1 MAVCAVCG
9 RESPDDFGFCPGCGG
24 TLAPP
29 VSRRDV
35 RKVVTV
41 LFCDLTGSTAIGD
54 STDPE
59 PLRALMSRYYDSA
72 RAVLERHGGTV
83 EKFVGD
89 AVMAV
94 FGIPVATEHDAL
106 RAVRAAVELRDGV
119 HALGLEARIG
129 VNTGE
134 VVAGEG
140 DTLVTGDAV
149 NVAARLEQAAGPG
162 EVLLGPETVRLVRDA
177 VETEPVELTLKGKS
191 EPVPASRL
199 LRLDVDALG
208 HVRHLDRPLVGRVR
222 ERERLRADFAD
233 AAAAR
238 TCRLFTLIGPAGVGK
253 SRLVEDFLEHVG
265 DSATV
270 ARARCL
276 SYGEG
281 ITYWPLVEILL
292 QLGRDPEQAIQ
303 SSPADTQLATRALL
317 EEVAAERPLVL
328 VLDDLQWAEAPL
340 LDLVDHLADWS
351 REAPLFLLCV
361 ARPELLDARPGW
373 GGGKLNA
380 TSILLEP
387 LTEEQAAALADT
399 LLAGVAVEAGTRD
412 RILASAEGNPLF
424 LEEMAALARES
435 RGAVD
440 VPPTIQALLQARL
453 DTLDASDRAVIE
465 RGAVEGKV
473 FHRGAVTA
481 LAPALLRDDV
491 PTRLLSLVRREL
503 VRPDRSQLPGDDAF
517 RFRHLLIRDAAYE
530 SLPKATRADLHE
542 RFADWLDEHGS
553 LVEQDEIVGYHLEQA
568 SRHRQELDAGD
579 ARVALLGSRSAAR
592 LGAAGAAAFGRADLH
607 ATRNLLGRAIAL
619 LPEGPDRRAL
629 LPDLIEALVEVG
641 EHDRIEALVDEL
653 ERGSDRD
660 RAVGVALRVIWDP
673 IATLDTPDLAR
684 ELDEAQAVLATAGD
698 DRGVARCEQ
707 ARGVR
712 AWGAGRAGVA
722 HEAYQRAYDAMRR
735 AGSTA
740 SERQIVT
747 QLMITAVFK
756 GADIDELERLRED
769 FAAGASRGPLF
780 DATIAAMRARH
791 DYLAGTVAYE
801 ELEAAT
807 LEESRLLHQTGSVH
821 AALMGGGFR
830 ALALWLE
837 GDLDGHERLL
847 RERISGYESLE
858 DRTFLANVLGELGL
872 VLAERGD
879 VAAATEVLERAR
891 TLAHPDDV
899 ADQLELDAL
908 EAYICAL
915 RADTGSARALLDRV
929 EQLSAGIELV
939 ALTDAAD
946 YWRASVLRLIGDVAA
961 ARAILE
967 RLEAGAEARG
977 FKRFAARYRRDLA
990 ELS

>member
-1 MAVCAVCG
+1 M
-9 RESPDDFGFCPGCGG
+9 
-24 TLAPP
+24 
-29 VSRRDV
+29 
-35 RKVVTV
+35 
-41 LFCDLTGSTAIGD
+41 
-54 STDPE
+54 
-59 PLRALMSRYYDSA
+59 
-72 RAVLERHGGTV
+72 
-83 EKFVGD
+83 
-89 AVMAV
+89 
-94 FGIPVATEHDAL
+94 
-106 RAVRAAVELRDGV
+106 
-119 HALGLEARIG
+119 
-129 VNTGE
+129 
-134 VVAGEG
+134 
-140 DTLVTGDAV
+140 
-149 NVAARLEQAAGPG
+149 
-162 EVLLGPETVRLVRDA
+162 
-177 VETEPVELTLKGKS
+177 ELTLKGKS

-673 IATLDTPDLAR
+673 DRNPRYPRPGPRAR
-684 ELDEAQAVLATAGD
+684 
-698 DRGVARCEQ
+698 R
-707 ARGVR
+707 
-712 AWGAGRAGVA
+712 GAGRAR
-722 HEAYQRAYDAMRR
+722 YSRR
-735 AGSTA
+735 
-740 SERQIVT
+740 RP
-747 QLMITAVFK
+747 
-756 GADIDELERLRED
+756 R
-769 FAAGASRGPLF
+769 RG
-780 DATIAAMRARH
+780 
-791 DYLAGTVAYE
+791 
-801 ELEAAT
+801 
-807 LEESRLLHQTGSVH
+807 
-821 AALMGGGFR
+821 
-830 ALALWLE
+830 
-837 GDLDGHERLL
+837 
-847 RERISGYESLE
+847 
-858 DRTFLANVLGELGL
+858 
-872 VLAERGD
+872 
-879 VAAATEVLERAR
+879 
-891 TLAHPDDV
+891 
-899 ADQLELDAL
+899 
-908 EAYICAL
+908 AL
-915 RADTGSARALLDRV
+915 RAGAWRSRLGSRAGR
-929 EQLSAGIELV
+929 
-939 ALTDAAD
+939 
-946 YWRASVLRLIGDVAA
+946 RR
-961 ARAILE
+961 
-967 RLEAGAEARG
+967 ARG
-977 FKRFAARYRRDLA
+977 VPAGHTTRCGAPARPLPSGR
-990 ELS
+990 S

>member
-1 MAVCAVCG
+1 
-9 RESPDDFGFCPGCGG
+9 
-24 TLAPP
+24 
-29 VSRRDV
+29 
-35 RKVVTV
+35 
-41 LFCDLTGSTAIGD
+41 
-54 STDPE
+54 
-59 PLRALMSRYYDSA
+59 MSRYYDSA

-94 FGIPVATEHDAL
+94 FGIPVATELDAL

-149 NVAARLEQAAGPG
+149 NVAARLEQAAAPG
-162 EVLLGPETVRLVRDA
+162 EVLLGAETVRLVRDA
-177 VETEPVELTLKGKS
+177 VETEPVELTLKGKP

-208 HVRHLDRPLVGRVR
+208 LVRNLERPLVGRVR

-265 DSATV
+265 DTATV

-292 QLGRDPEQAIQ
+292 QLGRDPEAAIQ

-317 EEVAAERPLVL
+317 EEIASERPLVL

-387 LTEEQAAALADT
+387 LTEEQAAALADE
-399 LLAGVAVEAGTRD
+399 LLAGVAVEPGTRD
-412 RILASAEGNPLF
+412 RILATAEGNPLF

-435 RGAVD
+435 RGDVD

-530 SLPKATRADLHE
+530 SLPKATRAELHE
-542 RFADWLDEHGS
+542 RFADWLDEHAG

-568 SRHRQELDAGD
+568 SRHRRELDAGD
-579 ARVALLGSRSAAR
+579 TAAALLGHRAAAR

-607 ATRNLLGRAIAL
+607 ATRNLLGRAVAL
-619 LPEGPDRRAL
+619 LPEGADRRAL
-629 LPDLIEALVEVG
+629 LPELVEALTEVG
-641 EHDRIEALVDEL
+641 AHEQVEAFLGEL
-653 ERGSDRD
+653 ERGGDQD
-660 RAVGVALRVIWDP
+660 RAVAAALRMLWDP
-673 IATLDTPDLAR
+673 IAALDVPEHAR
-684 ELDEAQAVLATAGD
+684 VLDEAQAVLAAAGD

-707 ARGVR
+707 ARGFL
-712 AWGAGRAGVA
+712 AWGAGQAGAA

-740 SERQIVT
+740 SERHLVT

-756 GADIDELERLRED
+756 GAHVDELERLREA
-769 FAAGASRGPLF
+769 FAAGARRGPLF
-780 DATIAAMRARH
+780 DATIGAMQARH
-791 DYLAGTVAYE
+791 GYLAGTVGYE
-801 ELEAAT
+801 AVEAAT
-807 LEESRLLHQTGSVH
+807 QEEARLLEQTGSPY
-821 AALMGGGFR
+821 AALMGGGF
-830 ALALWLE
+830 LTGALWLE
-837 GDLDGHERLL
+837 GDLEGRRERLL
-847 RERISGYESLE
+847 RERISGYEALG
-858 DRTFLANVLGELGL
+858 DRTYLANILGELGL
-872 VLAERGD
+872 ALAERGD
-879 VAAATEVLERAR
+879 VAAATQTLERAR
-891 TLAHPDDV
+891 ALAHPDDV
-899 ADQLELDAL
+899 ADQLTLDAL
-908 EAYICAL
+908 EAQICAL
-915 RADTGSARALLDRV
+915 RDDAESARALLERIERV
-929 EQLSAGIELV
+929 SAGIDMVVE
-939 ALTDAAD
+939 TDHAD
-946 YWRASVLRLIGDVAA
+946 YWRASVLRLLGDTAG
-961 ARAILE
+961 ARALLE
-967 RLEAGAEARG
+967 RLAARAEARG
-977 FKRFAARYRRDLA
+977 FNRFAERYRRDLA
-990 ELS
+990 ELG

>member
-1 MAVCAVCG
+1 M
-9 RESPDDFGFCPGCGG
+9 
-24 TLAPP
+24 
-29 VSRRDV
+29 
-35 RKVVTV
+35 
-41 LFCDLTGSTAIGD
+41 
-54 STDPE
+54 
-59 PLRALMSRYYDSA
+59 
-72 RAVLERHGGTV
+72 
-83 EKFVGD
+83 
-89 AVMAV
+89 
-94 FGIPVATEHDAL
+94 
-106 RAVRAAVELRDGV
+106 ELRDGV

-162 EVLLGPETVRLVRDA
+162 EVLLGSETVRLVRDA

-481 LAPALLRDDV
+481 LAPRCSA
-491 PTRLLSLVRREL
+491 TTWRR
-503 VRPDRSQLPGDDAF
+503 
-517 RFRHLLIRDAAYE
+517 
-530 SLPKATRADLHE
+530 
-542 RFADWLDEHGS
+542 GS
-553 LVEQDEIVGYHLEQA
+553 
-568 SRHRQELDAGD
+568 
-579 ARVALLGSRSAAR
+579 SRSSA
-592 LGAAGAAAFGRADLH
+592 AAGATRPLPAARRRRLSLPPPADPRRGVRVAPEGDPGRPARALRRLARRARQPRRAGRDRRLPPRTGEP
-607 ATRNLLGRAIAL
+607 ASAGARRRGRSRRAPRQPLRCSTRRRRRRGLRTSRPPRDAEPPRRAIAL

-673 IATLDTPDLAR
+673 IATLDTPTWPG
-684 ELDEAQAVLATAGD
+684 ELDEAQAVLADGRRRPRRGALRAGAW
-698 DRGVARCEQ
+698 RLRLGSRAGRRR

-712 AWGAGRAGVA
+712 SGHTTRCGAPARRLPSGR
-722 HEAYQRAYDAMRR
+722 
-735 AGSTA
+735 S
-740 SERQIVT
+740 
-747 QLMITAVFK
+747 
-756 GADIDELERLRED
+756 
-769 FAAGASRGPLF
+769 
-780 DATIAAMRARH
+780 
-791 DYLAGTVAYE
+791 
-801 ELEAAT
+801 
-807 LEESRLLHQTGSVH
+807 
-821 AALMGGGFR
+821 
-830 ALALWLE
+830 
-837 GDLDGHERLL
+837 
-847 RERISGYESLE
+847 
-858 DRTFLANVLGELGL
+858 
-872 VLAERGD
+872 
-879 VAAATEVLERAR
+879 
-891 TLAHPDDV
+891 
-899 ADQLELDAL
+899 
-908 EAYICAL
+908 
-915 RADTGSARALLDRV
+915 
-929 EQLSAGIELV
+929 
-939 ALTDAAD
+939 
-946 YWRASVLRLIGDVAA
+946 
-961 ARAILE
+961 
-967 RLEAGAEARG
+967 
-977 FKRFAARYRRDLA
+977 
-990 ELS
+990 

>member
-1 MAVCAVCG
+1 
-9 RESPDDFGFCPGCGG
+9 
-24 TLAPP
+24 
-29 VSRRDV
+29 
-35 RKVVTV
+35 
-41 LFCDLTGSTAIGD
+41 
-54 STDPE
+54 
-59 PLRALMSRYYDSA
+59 MSRYYDSA

-134 VVAGEG
+134 VVAGVG

-162 EVLLGPETVRLVRDA
+162 EVLLGAETVGLVRDA
-177 VETEPVELTLKGKS
+177 VEAEPVELTVKGKP
-191 EPVPASRL
+191 EPVRASRL

-208 HVRHLDRPLVGRVR
+208 LVRNLDRPLVGRVR

-265 DSATV
+265 DSARV

-281 ITYWPLVEILL
+281 ITYWPLVEVLL
-292 QLGRDPEQAIQ
+292 QLGRDPEQAIR

-328 VLDDLQWAEAPL
+328 VLDDLQWAESPL

-373 GGGKLNA
+373 GGGKFNA

-387 LTEEQAAALADT
+387 LTEEQAAALADE
-399 LLAGVAVEAGTRD
+399 LLAGVAVDAGTRD
-412 RILASAEGNPLF
+412 RILATAEGNPLF

-481 LAPALLRDDV
+481 LAPAPLRDDV

-530 SLPKATRADLHE
+530 SLPKASRAELHE
-542 RFADWLDEHGS
+542 RFADWLDEHAG

-568 SRHRQELDAGD
+568 SRHRRELDGGD
-579 ARVALLGSRSAAR
+579 PRAALLGLRAAGR
-592 LGAAGAAAFGRADLH
+592 LGAAGSAAFGRADLH
-607 ATRNLLGRAIAL
+607 ATRNLLGRAVAL
-619 LPEGPDRRAL
+619 LPEGADRRAL
-629 LPDLIEALVEVG
+629 LPDLVEALIEVG
-641 EHDRIEALVDEL
+641 EHERIEAFVDEL
-653 ERGSDRD
+653 ERGSDED
-660 RAVGVALRVIWDP
+660 RAVGFALRVIWDP
-673 IATLDTPDLAR
+673 LATLDAPDQAS
-684 ELDEAQAVLATAGD
+684 ELDEAQAVLAAAGD

-707 ARGVR
+707 ARGVV
-712 AWGAGRAGVA
+712 AWGAGHAGTA
-722 HEAYQRAYDAMRR
+722 HDAYQRAYDAMRR

-740 SERQIVT
+740 SERQLVT

-756 GADIDELERLRED
+756 GTHVDELERLRDE
-769 FAAGASRGPLF
+769 FAAGARRGPLF
-780 DATIAAMRARH
+780 DATMAAMRARH
-791 DYLAGTVAYE
+791 GYLGGAVPYE

-807 LEESRLLHQTGSVH
+807 QEESRLLHETGSVH
-821 AALMGGGFR
+821 AALMGSGFL
-830 ALALWLE
+830 AIALWLE
-837 GDLDGHERLL
+837 GDLEGRERLV

-872 VLAERGD
+872 ALAERGD
-879 VAAATEVLERAR
+879 VAAATDVLNRAR
-891 TLAHPDDV
+891 ALAHPDDV

-908 EAYICAL
+908 EAHICAL
-915 RADTGSARALLDRV
+915 RGDTEQARGLLDRM
-929 EQLSAGIELV
+929 EQLSAGIEMV
-939 ALTDAAD
+939 TQTDAAD
-946 YWRASVLRLIGDVAA
+946 YWRACVLRLIGDVAA
-961 ARAILE
+961 ACAILE
-967 RLEAGAEARG
+967 RLAAGAEARG
-977 FKRFAARYRRDLA
+977 LRRFAERYRSDIA
-990 ELS
+990 EFS